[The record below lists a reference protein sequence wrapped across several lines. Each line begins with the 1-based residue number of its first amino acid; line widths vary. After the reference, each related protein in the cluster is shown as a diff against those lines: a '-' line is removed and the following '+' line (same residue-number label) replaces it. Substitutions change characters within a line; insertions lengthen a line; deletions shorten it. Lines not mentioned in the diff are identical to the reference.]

1 MQKPGLFGMNGVL
14 IFLLVVLSVHASAQQ
29 PGSLILID
37 AENKQAFT
45 VRIGDELYASSGHG
59 HLVLSHLKDSSYRL
73 NLRFPKK
80 IFLNRYFPLRFG
92 RKTSVFS

>member
-1 MQKPGLFGMNGVL
+1 MQKPGLFGMNGFMV
-14 IFLLVVLSVHASAQQ
+14 FLLIVSLLPRMRSRRA
-29 PGSLILID
+29 SLILID

-45 VRIGDELYASSGHG
+45 VRIGDQLYASSGHG

-80 IFLNRYFPLRFG
+80 NWMNRFFR
-92 RKTSVFS
+92 